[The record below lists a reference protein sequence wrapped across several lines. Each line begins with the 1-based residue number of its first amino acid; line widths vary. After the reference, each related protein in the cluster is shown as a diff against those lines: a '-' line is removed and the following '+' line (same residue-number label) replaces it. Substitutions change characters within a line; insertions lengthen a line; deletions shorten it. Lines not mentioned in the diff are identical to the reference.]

1 MSKKRRF
8 WRFIGENVRETAHF
22 FAVFWRFR
30 TAVKVYMTSWNF
42 STTTPGPGTPPA
54 SSRRTKQFWSRP
66 HGL

>member
-8 WRFIGENVRETAHF
+8 WRFKGENVCETARF
-22 FAVFWRFR
+22 FAVFGYF
-30 TAVKVYMTSWNF
+30 VLLKVYMFSWNL
-42 STTTPGPGTPPA
+42 SATTPGPGTPPA